1 MGLLFIYGASPLP
14 FVLRINYPWHQ
25 KSYVGLYLEGLGSWA
40 AEVMDSDMHLNH
52 TPTGKKNQTWATSL
66 GSDNETL
73 HPYFLLICTCISY
86 DM

>member
-1 MGLLFIYGASPLP
+1 MAPP

-52 TPTGKKNQTWATSL
+52 TPTGKNNQT
-66 GSDNETL
+66 GK
-73 HPYFLLICTCISY
+73 
-86 DM
+86 